1 MDVDAIRC
9 QFVQDNLGRA
19 LVESDAERR
28 REVLEAF
35 RAYFEWFGSRFPD
48 REKLGIQAQ
57 LARLE
62 SLQLSRVPNVR

>member
-9 QFVQDNLGRA
+9 QFVQDNLRRA
-19 LVESDAERR
+19 LVEGDAERR
-28 REVLEAF
+28 REILEAF

-57 LARLE
+57 LERLE
-62 SLQLSRVPNVR
+62 TLQGSKLPNVR